1 MSTTPAQHAIP
12 RTLADALRGWDD
24 DSLAALLLAR
34 PDLARPAPVDVGQL
48 AARVGGRSSVAL
60 AVDRLDTAHLTVV
73 EALARLDEP
82 VGGADV
88 ARVVNAEPETLHAV
102 LGRLRALALLWGQD
116 DDLRLVR
123 SAREVLSPHPAGL
136 GPGLRTLLL
145 GLAPARL
152 SALAA
157 DLGLPVA
164 GDPTTTASRVAGAY
178 ADEGWAQARVDEAA
192 AAGGADALRLL
203 DRLADGPASGR
214 LGQVPDDVRLGSAT
228 SALEHLLAR
237 GLLVGTDARTV
248 TLPREIG
255 LLRRGGHT
263 TREPVDRAPAL
274 GTAPVDPGRV
284 DRVGAGAAF
293 DVVRR
298 VELVLES
305 WGAAPPDVLRSGGV
319 GVREVRAL
327 AAAIHLDVDQTGFL
341 VELARAAALLAP
353 GDDPDRGDVWLP
365 TGLFDRWR
373 ERPPAQRW
381 AALAQAWLRTPRAT
395 GLVGGRDE
403 NDRPVNALAP
413 DLERGAAATVRAA
426 TLDVLSSLPSGTAM
440 TSAADVVAQVAWARP
455 RRRLLRELT
464 VLRTITEAGWLG
476 VSAMG
481 ALTSAGRALVGGADP
496 APLVEALLPAPVDH
510 VLLQADLTAIA
521 PGPLEPEVGRG
532 LALMA
537 DVESRGGATVFRFS
551 ASSVRRALDAG
562 WPATQLHAFLDAH
575 SRTPVP
581 QPLTYLI
588 DDSARRHGRLRVGGA
603 AVYVRS
609 DDPAE
614 LDTLLAD
621 ASLAGLRLRRI
632 APTVALSDAPADRV
646 LMRLRAAQ
654 AAPVLEGADG
664 RNAEIASPVRRSA
677 VPSQPLT
684 TVSALGPDDAA
695 AAVAALRAGERARAA
710 RPSGERAAPGPTRL
724 VEQLRAAVEDRQP
737 VWLAYLDETGTVSE
751 RVVDPVGVD
760 GGRLTA
766 YDHRSSRTRS
776 FALHRISRV
785 AAAGRPSG

>member
-1 MSTTPAQHAIP
+1 MSTTPSQQAVP

-24 DSLAALLLAR
+24 DALCALLLNR
-34 PDLARPAPVDVGQL
+34 PDLARPAPADVGQL
-48 AARVGGRSSVAL
+48 AARVAGRSSVAL

-73 EALARLDEP
+73 EALAREDEP
-82 VGGADV
+82 TSHAVL
-88 ARVVNAEPETLHAV
+88 ARIVHAEPERLQTV
-102 LGRLRALALLWGQD
+102 LARLRTLALVWGRD

-123 SAREVLSPHPAGL
+123 SARDVVGPNPAGL

-152 SALAA
+152 LDLAT

-164 GDPTTTASRVAGAY
+164 GDSASTAARIAGAY
-178 ADEGWAQARVDEAA
+178 ADDGWARARIAEAA
-192 AAGGADALRLL
+192 AAGGDDVLRLL
-203 DRLADGPASGR
+203 DRLSDGPPSGR
-214 LGQVPDDVRLGSAT
+214 LGQVPDGVRLASAS

-255 LLRRGGHT
+255 LLQRGGHT
-263 TREPVDRAPAL
+263 TREPVDRPPAL
-274 GTAPVDPGRV
+274 TTSPVDPGMV

-298 VELVLES
+298 VELVLDA
-305 WGAAPPDVLRSGGV
+305 WGDSPPDVLRSGGV

-327 AAAIHLDVDQTGFL
+327 AATVHLDVDRTGFL
-341 VELARAAALLAP
+341 VELARAATLLAP

-365 TGLFDRWR
+365 TGLFDGWR
-373 ERPPAQRW
+373 TQPPAQRW
-381 AALAQAWLRTPRAT
+381 SVLVRGWLRTPRAT

-413 DLERGAAATVRAA
+413 DLERGGAATVRAA
-426 TLDVLSSLPSGTAM
+426 ALDVLASLPEGTAA
-440 TSAADVVAQVAWARP
+440 TSADEVDARVAWARP
-455 RRRLLRELT
+455 RRRLLRTLT
-464 VLRTITEAGWLG
+464 VLRTVTEAGWLG

-481 ALTSAGRALVGGADP
+481 SLTSAGRALVAGGDP
-496 APLVEALLPAPVDH
+496 GPLVEPLLPTPVDH

-521 PGPLEPEVGRG
+521 PGPLQPEVASG
-532 LALMA
+532 LGLLA
-537 DVESRGGATVFRFS
+537 DVESRGGATVYRFS
-551 ASSVRRALDAG
+551 AASVRRALDAG
-562 WPATQLHAFLDAH
+562 RPATELHAFLETH

-603 AVYVRS
+603 GVYVRS

-621 ASLAGLRLRRI
+621 PALAGLRLRRI
-632 APTVALSDAPADRV
+632 APTVALSDAPADLV
-646 LMRLRAAQ
+646 LALLRGARR
-654 AAPVLEGADG
+654 APVLEDADG
-664 RNAEIASPVRRSA
+664 RNAEIPPPVRRSA
-677 VPSQPLT
+677 VPSPPLT
-684 TVSALGPDDAA
+684 AVSVLEPDDAA
-695 AAVAALRAGERARAA
+695 AAVAALRAGERARAV
-710 RPSGERAAPGPTRL
+710 RPTGEEAALGPTRL
-724 VEQLRAAVEDRQP
+724 VERLRAAVQDGQP

-751 RVVDPVGVD
+751 RVVDPVAVD

-766 YDHRSSRTRS
+766 FDHRSARTRT

-785 AAAGRPSG
+785 AAAPPPG